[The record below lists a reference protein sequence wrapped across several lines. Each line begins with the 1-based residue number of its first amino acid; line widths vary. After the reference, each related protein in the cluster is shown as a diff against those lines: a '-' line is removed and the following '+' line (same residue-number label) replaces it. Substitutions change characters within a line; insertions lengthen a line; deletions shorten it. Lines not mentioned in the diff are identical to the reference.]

1 MLQHYTAVKQYRMF
15 SQSLY
20 KKNGTKKNVDKSRR
34 KNISEQIKKNYET
47 RSILQNQKSG
57 G

>member
-1 MLQHYTAVKQYRMF
+1 MF